1 MALALLTESFAVR
14 ALLGSLAAAV
24 LAALAV
30 RAGLTSSVRAR
41 RLLLLAPLLAA
52 AAAAVATAL
61 TSAAYLPQLLVLPA
75 TGELV
80 GMVASGGEQQP
91 LNLLLIAH
99 AAIAGVLLTRRLLGV
114 LAVRRIVGRG
124 RPPGAADARI
134 RAALTRIADRM
145 GLATPTLVLV
155 PRCPG
160 GAFACG
166 VLRPL
171 VAADPALVAALDDG
185 ELDGLLAHELAHL
198 RRRDPLLSLAV
209 GAFRD
214 LTFFL
219 PTVSLAAR
227 WLHREQ
233 EESADELAARAT
245 GRPAAL
251 ASGILKVWQR
261 GVPGTPAVACPAVRG
276 PRRPALAL
284 SSGSQHVALRVE
296 RLIVERPRPSLRRT
310 RAEFVLAAA
319 VLSVGLVAAL
329 TVPAWIVERTD
340 ADQIWVPFQTST
352 RAAGGAAESPAFA
365 TFRSLTATT
374 ADAPDGALRTTAAV
388 EEAACPCVETQA
400 QLREEMGA
408 TAPIGRPR
416 LVWSGHRDPDYDVP
430 DVRVREVLSLEQGPR
445 VGVFLVDGRSRQH
458 AP

>member
-1 MALALLTESFAVR
+1 VALALLTESFAVR
-14 ALLGSLAAAV
+14 ALLGSLTAAA

-30 RAGLTSSVRAR
+30 RAGLTASVRAR

-61 TSAAYLPQLLVLPA
+61 TSAAYLPRLLLLPA
-75 TGELV
+75 TGELGDLV
-80 GMVASGGEQQP
+80 TSTFEQQQP
-91 LNLLLIAH
+91 LNLLFVAYGVIA
-99 AAIAGVLLTRRLLGV
+99 AVLLVRRFLGLL
-114 LAVRRIVGRG
+114 ATRRIVGRG
-124 RPPGAADARI
+124 RPATTGDARVVD
-134 RAALTRIADRM
+134 ALARIAEGM
-145 GLATPTLVLV
+145 GLATPKLVLV

-160 GAFACG
+160 GAFAAG
-166 VLRPL
+166 VLHPL

-209 GAFRD
+209 GGFRD

-227 WLHREQ
+227 WLRREQ
-233 EESADELAARAT
+233 EESADELAALAT

-261 GVPGTPAVACPAVRG
+261 AVPGSAAVACPAVPGRA
-276 PRRPALAL
+276 RPAVAL
-284 SSGSQHVALRVE
+284 STGQQLVAFRVE
-296 RLIVERPRPSLRRT
+296 RLIVQRPRPSRRRC
-310 RAEFVLAAA
+310 RAELTLAAA

-329 TVPAWIVERTD
+329 TVPEWIVERTD

-352 RAAGGAAESPAFA
+352 RPQSVAESPAFA
-365 TFRSLTATT
+365 TFRSLT
-374 ADAPDGALRTTAAV
+374 DAPPSARHEAPTAASGV
-388 EEAACPCVETQA
+388 EDAACPCVETQA
-400 QLREEMGA
+400 QLREAVGA
-408 TAPIGRPR
+408 SAPIGRPR
-416 LVWSGHRDPDYDVP
+416 LRWSGMEHDYDVP

-445 VGVFLVDGRSRQH
+445 VGVFLVEEGQRH
-458 AP
+458 P